1 MLESQTKCSSGC
13 PIPVRAFLKL
23 PLNDCFE
30 STCLWIAQEMTGR
43 MTIMRKN
50 QSWDRDA
57 EHQAKVFYKKMIQK
71 GPERRLSS

>member
-1 MLESQTKCSSGC
+1 
-13 PIPVRAFLKL
+13 
-23 PLNDCFE
+23 
-30 STCLWIAQEMTGR
+30 MTGR

-57 EHQAKVFYKKMIQK
+57 EHQTKVFHKKMIQK